1 MSFYKIKKFGS
12 GGLHI
17 VLKKSDGFQEGDV
30 VNIVGKHQTETE
42 LEKIVKR
49 LLEKYG
55 PDIVRREIE
64 EMQQNKGF

>member
-1 MSFYKIKKFGS
+1 MPFHKIKKFGS

-17 VLKKSDGFQEGDV
+17 VLKKSDGFAEGDV
-30 VNIVGKHQTETE
+30 VEIRSKHQTETE
-42 LEKIVKR
+42 LEKMVKR

-64 EMQQNKGF
+64 EIQGNKGF

>member
-1 MSFYKIKKFGS
+1 MAFYKIKKFGS

-17 VLKKSDGFQEGDV
+17 VLKKSDGFREGDV
-30 VNIVGKHQTETE
+30 VNIVSKHQTETE
-42 LEKIVKR
+42 LEKMVKK